1 MVKMRYLGPGS
12 AGSMTLKRA
21 YVDLSRVKMECRPGG
36 AEYARLEA
44 LLSEI
49 DATHVQLY
57 GRPAREAAGM
67 HVCGVMQTAKGPPD
81 EPSGP

>member
-21 YVDLSRVKMECRPGG
+21 YVDLARVKQTCSPGG
-36 AEYARLEA
+36 PEYARLEA

-49 DATHVQLY
+49 DATHLALFKA
-57 GRPAREAAGM
+57 PAREAVGM
-67 HVCGVMQTAKGPPD
+67 HVCGVMQTDTRRP
-81 EPSGP
+81 